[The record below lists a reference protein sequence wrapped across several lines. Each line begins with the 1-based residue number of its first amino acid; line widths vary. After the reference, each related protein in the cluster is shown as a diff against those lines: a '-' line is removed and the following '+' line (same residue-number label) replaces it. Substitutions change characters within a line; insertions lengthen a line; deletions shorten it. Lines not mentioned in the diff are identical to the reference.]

1 MEVIEISDNDKKQI
15 TEVFNR
21 IPVVHGLIG
30 DAKIAK
36 RLLTRTHLI
45 SVVPAIWKSIE
56 SGLSDKQVAEWVTAF
71 LSGGKSASVSK
82 IYNENAGSGFAGR
95 KQ

>member
-1 MEVIEISDNDKKQI
+1 MEVVEISDNDKKQI
-15 TEVFNR
+15 MEVFNR

-56 SGLSDKQVAEWVTAF
+56 RGLSDKQVKSGLQLSF
-71 LSGGKSASVSK
+71 LEASRPVLVQY
-82 IYNENAGSGFAGR
+82 ITRMQVQDLQGR